1 MNAQNAQVLF
11 FRWLAKTHPTVYA
24 PVARK
29 LALGS
34 LGDLAG
40 WVDTLVTAL
49 ATVGTAVIAKKQAD
63 KQISAQKA
71 ADAQAR
77 ADAIKTELLNIN
89 LQRAQAGLPPV
100 DQNGNVIP
108 ASALPT
114 LPTPQAAYAAANSAA
129 TRDSVSNFFS
139 SVPTWAWVAAGGVV
153 LFLIVRK

>member
-11 FRWLAKTHPTVYA
+11 FRWLAKTHPRVYA
-24 PVARK
+24 PVARQ

-34 LGDLAG
+34 LGDLSG
-40 WVDTLVTAL
+40 WVDTLVNAL

-77 ADAIKTELLNIN
+77 ADAIKSELLRIN
-89 LQRAQAGLPPV
+89 LERAQQGMPPV

-114 LPTPQAAYAAANSAA
+114 LPTPQAAYAAAQSSA
-129 TRDSVSNFFS
+129 SSGNFLS
-139 SVPTWAWVAAGGVV
+139 SIPTWAWVAGGAFVV
-153 LFLIVRK
+153 FLIIKSR

>member
-11 FRWLAKTHPTVYA
+11 FRWLAKTHPTIYA
-24 PVARK
+24 PVARR

-77 ADAIKTELLNIN
+77 ADAIKSELLNIN

-108 ASALPT
+108 QAALPA
-114 LPTPQAAYAAANSAA
+114 LPTPQAAYAAANAA
-129 TRDSVSNFFS
+129 ASRDSFSNFFS
-139 SVPTWAWVAAGGVV
+139 SVPTWAWIAGAGVLALV
-153 LFLIVRK
+153 LLRK